1 MRTAVLTMEEVMRTA
16 GRSELHRSGHLQIES
31 DIMALEEGCP
41 KMKKLIVTAAA
52 ALRDDWPEIE
62 RNRARI
68 RETSIFFEQYQKFK
82 ATVLEFDD
90 WRSDCYD
97 KEDIFPQAHQIAMSL
112 VLLCGRADEELE
124 HTRLMLDELQNGCP
138 RSEDPLLE
146 FEREMAEFCDTPFEG
161 YLVQQIRFTTDP
173 VFKAVWN
180 GAKNEL
186 TYFANWFRKDA
197 SQIRMIF
204 DFPEDKKSKEQFA
217 LSRHPADKL
226 PESNRLILLLKKYP
240 REIFFK

>member
-1 MRTAVLTMEEVMRTA
+1 MGGDRHSIIEAGAHMRMAVLTMEEVMRTA

-31 DIMALEEGCP
+31 DIRTLEEGCAGL
-41 KMKKLIVTAAA
+41 KKLILMAAA
-52 ALRDDWPEIE
+52 ALRDGWPEIE

-68 RETSIFFEQYQKFK
+68 RETSTFFEQYQKFK
-82 ATVLEFDD
+82 A
-90 WRSDCYD
+90 
-97 KEDIFPQAHQIAMSL
+97 
-112 VLLCGRADEELE
+112 
-124 HTRLMLDELQNGCP
+124 
-138 RSEDPLLE
+138 
-146 FEREMAEFCDTPFEG
+146 
-161 YLVQQIRFTTDP
+161 
-173 VFKAVWN
+173 VWT

-186 TYFANWFRKDA
+186 TYFADWFRKDA

-204 DFPEDKKSKEQFA
+204 DFPDDRKSKEQFA